1 MRAEG
6 SGIIL
11 AQALGSGGGPFIAI
25 MLTGAFGGY
34 GALFVFSAALSC
46 ASLLLLAV
54 IKLPRVKQP
63 ERPKRRTRLSDL
75 VQVGAIP
82 ITCVITLVFFCYS
95 GVGSFVVGYAE
106 AEQFATIS
114 VFFLVYSAVIVVLRP
129 FAGRHVDRSAKTPSC
144 TSRWHRSS
152 SRSCSSRLPNGIVFL
167 LAAAFLGVGVGVT
180 QSVVQAVVARGARS
194 RTGPGELDVHDG
206 PRRGI
211 GIRAHD
217 TRRVL
222 ELLTYREMYLALS
235 VVAAATVVIYYLVHG
250 RKVVRQAR

>member
-1 MRAEG
+1 
-6 SGIIL
+6 
-11 AQALGSGGGPFIAI
+11 

-46 ASLLLLAV
+46 ASLLLLA
-54 IKLPRVKQP
+54 IIRLPRVKQP

-82 ITCVITLVFFCYS
+82 ITCVVTLVFFCYS

-106 AEQFATIS
+106 AAQFATIS

-129 FAGRHVDRSAKTPSC
+129 FAGRHVDRSGENSIMYLTL
-144 TSRWHRSS
+144 TS
-152 SRSCSSRLPNGIVFL
+152 LVIALLLIALAPNGIVFL

-180 QSVVQAVVARGARS
+180 QSVVQAVVAREAPAAEQGRANS
-194 RTGPGELDVHDG
+194 TFMMGLDVGSGFG
-206 PRRGI
+206 PMILG
-211 GIRAHD
+211 A
-217 TRRVL
+217 VL

-235 VVAAATVVIYYLVHG
+235 VVAAATIVIYYLVHG
-250 RKVVRQAR
+250 RKRRVSS